1 MKAKRDW
8 QTGDEFE
15 ESVVGIS
22 KGLSSDAEN
31 KMRAPT

>member
-15 ESVVGIS
+15 VSAVGIG

-31 KMRAPT
+31 TMRAPT